1 VRPPN
6 GQRQTQT
13 HLCYCPAAVL
23 ALTQAADELTK
34 ARTELHRHDPN
45 WNAIAALERSTDEL
59 KRAREILQAVSRRP
73 ELDGQAREL
82 IGRFTEAM
90 PMVDRIEDIVATLDR
105 SEVVWLRR

>member
-1 VRPPN
+1 MRPPN

-23 ALTQAADELTK
+23 ALTHASDELTK
-34 ARTELHRHDPN
+34 ARAELQRHDPN

-59 KRAREILQAVSRRP
+59 KRARETLQSVTRRS

-82 IGRFTEAM
+82 IGRLQKAM
-90 PMVDRIEDIVATLDR
+90 PMVDRIESIVAMLDK